1 MNELALFAGGG
12 GGLLASGLLGWRT
25 RCAVEINPYARK
37 TLLARQKDGH
47 LEDFPIWDDVKTF
60 DGRPWRGSISVVTGG
75 FPCQDIS
82 TAGQGKGITGERSGL
97 FFEMLR
103 IVSEVQPAY
112 VFAENSPNL
121 RTKGLT
127 TVVKEL
133 NSLGYDCRWCVLG
146 AWHVGAPHKRNRMWI
161 LAHAPSVRQPGQG
174 QPINSSNTETTREG
188 EAVDAIDE
196 CFPHFWSTEPPLGR
210 VANGVANRME
220 RLTALGNGQVPAV
233 AALAWRVLSQG
244 LQKENYNEQT

>member
-12 GGLLASGLLGWRT
+12 GGLLASRLLGWRT

-161 LAHAPSVRQPGQG
+161 LAHAPSVRQSGQRE
-174 QPINSSNTETTREG
+174 PVYSSHTKEVAEG
-188 EAVDAIDE
+188 KAVDVIDE
-196 CFPHFWSTEPPLGR
+196 CFPHFWSTEPSLGR

-233 AALAWRVLSQG
+233 AALAWRVLSKG
-244 LQKENYNEQT
+244 LQKENCNEQT